1 MAGQAV
7 TNQPEEKMATR
18 DDAAAS
24 KKKAVANQ
32 PEGKMA
38 TRDDAA
44 TSNKKR
50 DVEELLKAHQVD
62 VSKSEN
68 RVWVWKVTPPVYKA
82 WQTTFTKK
90 EEEKEGG
97 SLGSVFV
104 IVDVLE
110 GTKTVTGD
118 IDPTMPSEMIKSSKH
133 SEVED
138 TTSKI
143 ERQREITLEVP
154 TKGSTSTPETY
165 SLVNAENPGQMYICS
180 ETSEGKVSVDGT
192 VFQKYDAKPRIN
204 SNRKYLDTS
213 KSSKPKIKEYSGNDA
228 YKPQMLKMTMAES
241 GKKRLVKT
249 QQAQQNKKVRMDPEK
264 LQEML
269 FTLFEKQPRYTFSE
283 LATQT
288 AQPQDF
294 LKKSLDEI
302 CVKVREGNK
311 LLYEIKP
318 EYKNGNEE

>member
-1 MAGQAV
+1 MAGQ
-7 TNQPEEKMATR
+7 
-18 DDAAAS
+18 
-24 KKKAVANQ
+24 AVANQ

-38 TRDDAA
+38 ERDDAA
-44 TSNKKR
+44 TSKKKR

-68 RVWVWKVTPPVYKA
+68 TVWVWKVTPPVYKEWEA
-82 WQTTFTKK
+82 TFTKK
-90 EEEKEGG
+90 EEKEGG

-110 GTKTVTGD
+110 GTKTVTDD

-138 TTSKI
+138 TSSKT
-143 ERQREITLEVP
+143 EKQREIMLEVP
-154 TKGSTSTPETY
+154 TKGSTSTPVTY
-165 SLVNAENPGQMYICS
+165 SLVQAENSGQIYICS
-180 ETSEGKVSVDGT
+180 ETSEGKVVVDGT
-192 VFQKYDAKPRIN
+192 VLQKYDAKPKMDAAKPGIN
-204 SNRKYLDTS
+204 RARKYLDTS
-213 KSSKPKIKEYSGNDA
+213 KTSGPKIKEYTGNEA
-228 YKPQMLKMTMAES
+228 YRPQMLKMSVPES
-241 GKKRLVKT
+241 EKKRLIKT
-249 QQAQQNKKVRMDPEK
+249 QTQQNKKVRMEPER

-302 CVKVREGNK
+302 CVKVRDGNK
-311 LLYEIKP
+311 LFYEIKP
-318 EYKNGNEE
+318 EYKNDIQD